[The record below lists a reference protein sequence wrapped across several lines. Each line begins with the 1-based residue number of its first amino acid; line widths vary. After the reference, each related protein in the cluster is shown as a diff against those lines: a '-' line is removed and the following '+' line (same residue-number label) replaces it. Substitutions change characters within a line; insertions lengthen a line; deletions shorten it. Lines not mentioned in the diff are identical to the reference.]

1 MCIDIVIVN
10 WNSETQLADCVSSIK
25 NFGGEIVDLVSIV
38 DNGSTDNS
46 LRLGPTATEVRLVEL
61 GYNAGFARAC
71 NIGARPGVAPYILFL
86 NPDARLMKGGL
97 QAAYSYMESEK
108 ARNIGICGVRLLNDL
123 GEIERSS
130 ARFPSWRTYVG
141 KTLGLSR
148 LMPQQFPPHFMTE
161 FDHASSREVDQVIGA
176 FFLVRR
182 NVFEQL
188 NGFDE
193 RFFVYFE
200 ELDFSLRARRA
211 GWHTWFLGEAAAFHK
226 GNGTTDQV
234 KAHRLFYSLRSR
246 ILYAFKHFP
255 AGEAWL
261 VAVTS
266 LVLEPIVRLLRAG
279 LNMSRQE
286 LYDTWRGVFM
296 LWRDLPRILK
306 TVRS

>member
-1 MCIDIVIVN
+1 MCVDIVIVN
-10 WNSETQLADCVSSIK
+10 WNSETQLADCVSSIEK
-25 NFGGEIVDLVSIV
+25 FGGGIVDLVSIV

-46 LRLGPTATEVRLVEL
+46 LRLGATSVEVRLVEL

-71 NIGARPGVAPYILFL
+71 NIGARTGIAPYILFL
-86 NPDARLMKGGL
+86 NPDARLLPNGL
-97 QAAYSYMESEK
+97 QAAIAYMESPV
-108 ARNIGICGVRLLNDL
+108 ARDVAICGVRLLNEN
-123 GEIERSS
+123 GHVERSC
-130 ARFPSWRTYVG
+130 ARFPTWRTYVG
-141 KTLGLSR
+141 KVLGLSR
-148 LMPQQFPPHFMTE
+148 LLPHRFPLHFMVE
-161 FDHASSREVDQVIGA
+161 FDHLSGREVDQVIGA

-182 NVFEQL
+182 DVFEAL
-188 NGFDE
+188 GGFDE

-211 GWHTWFLGEAAAFHK
+211 GWRTWFLGEATAFHK

-266 LVLEPIVRLLRAG
+266 LVIEPIVRLLRAG

-286 LYDTWRGVFM
+286 LYDTWRGVIM